1 MKASPRRV
9 LALWRNNPHW
19 RASQKDVRDALGG
32 GKARSA
38 RLQSLLNDLVDQ
50 GRLVYERQR
59 YRLSLSAP
67 AHREK
72 PAKSGDAL
80 TGVFSAHP
88 DGYGFVAVE
97 QLGRSVFVPPRKIG
111 GALDGD
117 TVALRMEPRKDT
129 QRTSGKITE
138 VVMRKRT
145 TLRGMVHQERGEQ
158 WLLPLNEKLPMVFLE
173 PGASSVAFARGD
185 LVEAEFTS
193 YPPDSRTAPAGRV
206 VRVLADADS
215 PLQIIDNILADLAIL
230 TDFSQAA
237 RREMEALAG
246 LPAEPAGEAREDLT
260 GLPFVTID
268 GADARDF
275 DDAVCL
281 VAGTTGRRRLLVAI
295 ADVAEYV
302 RPGSAVDRDAYA
314 RGTSVY
320 FPERVVPMLP
330 EELSNDLCS
339 LKEGLPRPTLVC
351 EMTLDAAGDTKD
363 FRIFEAVI
371 RSKARLT
378 YEQVQRFF
386 DGGKVTTLKKAAPL
400 APMLTEMLHL
410 SRLLAEKRNARGA
423 LAFEFPE
430 ASFTFSAPGVPD
442 KIDQS
447 FATPATRLIEQFM
460 LEANETVAW
469 HCETTGIPILYRAHD
484 PPPPDAMADLRVQ
497 LLNFGLTL
505 TEQEFRRPGGI
516 NRLLA
521 LAESHPA
528 KEEIGLAILKS
539 MSQAQYRA
547 RNDGHFGLGATHY
560 THFTSP
566 IRRYPDLLVHRALK
580 QSLAGG
586 KPAKPPPE
594 NSGLHLSTCERTAA
608 EAESRVKRLYRV
620 LYMER
625 FVGEHFAGTVSGL
638 NARGLWVTLKSH
650 FVDGLLPL
658 TMLPD
663 DHYRFDP
670 RRNVVRA
677 ARGKRQI
684 ALAQRLT
691 VQLVRAERLTQ
702 QLEFGFVAW
711 DWEEEPERKARP

>member
-1 MKASPRRV
+1 M
-9 LALWRNNPHW
+9 LALWRNNPEW
-19 RASQKDVRDALGG
+19 RASLKDLREALGG

-38 RLQSLLNDLVDQ
+38 RLNSLLSDLVDQ

-59 YRLSLSAP
+59 YRISAP
-67 AHREK
+67 PAPTHREK
-72 PAKSGDAL
+72 PDRSDAAL

-97 QLGRSVFVPPRKIG
+97 QLGQSVFVPPRKIG

-117 TVALRMEPRKDT
+117 TVALRMEQRRDTQRRDT

-145 TLRGMVHQERGEQ
+145 TLRGLVHEERREQ

-173 PGASSVAFARGD
+173 PGASSVVFARDD
-185 LVEAEFTS
+185 LVEVEFTS

-215 PLQIIDNILADLAIL
+215 PEQIIDNILADLAIS
-230 TDFSQAA
+230 TDFSPATH
-237 RREMEALAG
+237 REMEALKG
-246 LPAEPAGEAREDLT
+246 LPAEPAGDMREDLS

-281 VAGTTGRRRLLVAI
+281 VAGTAGRQRLLVAI

-302 RPGSAVDRDAYA
+302 RPGSPVDRDAYA

-330 EELSNDLCS
+330 EALSNDLCS
-339 LKEGLPRPTLVC
+339 LKEGVPRLTLVC
-351 EMTLDAAGDTKD
+351 EMTLDGAGNRED
-363 FRIFEAVI
+363 FRIFAAVI
-371 RSKARLT
+371 RSRARLT

-386 DGGKVTTLKKAAPL
+386 DGGKATTLKKAAPL
-400 APMLTEMLHL
+400 APMLKEMLQL
-410 SRLLAEKRNARGA
+410 SRTLAEKRNARGA
-423 LAFEFPE
+423 LEFEFPE
-430 ASFTFSAPGVPD
+430 MSFTFSAPGVPE
-442 KIDQS
+442 KIDQA
-447 FATPATRLIEQFM
+447 FATPATQLIEQFM
-460 LEANETVAW
+460 LEANETTAW
-469 HCETTGIPILYRAHD
+469 HCETSGIPILYRAHD
-484 PPPPDAMADLRVQ
+484 PPPPDALADLRVQ
-497 LLNFGLTL
+497 LLNFGLTM
-505 TEQEFRRPGGI
+505 TEKEFHQPGSV

-521 LAESHPA
+521 QAASHPA

-547 RNDGHFGLGATHY
+547 RNDGHFGLAASHY

-566 IRRYPDLLVHRALK
+566 IRRYPDLIVHRALK
-580 QSLAGG
+580 QSLAGAN
-586 KPAKPPPE
+586 PAKAPPE
-594 NSGLHLSTCERTAA
+594 NSGLHLSTCERTAG

-625 FVGEHFAGTVSGL
+625 FVGETFAGTVSGL
-638 NARGLWVTLKSH
+638 NARGLWVTLNSH

-658 TMLPD
+658 AMLPGD
-663 DHYRFDP
+663 QYRFDP

-677 ARGKRQI
+677 VRGKRQI

-711 DWEEEPERKARP
+711 DWEEEPRK